1 MNLESVG
8 GLAVHEILTKVGPT
22 GAASA
27 ASVSKRFRDWTA
39 DESIW
44 SKFCADD
51 LQLSVPED
59 PFGNPISTFKR
70 RITICILWYGFNWNC
85 LQVHHVSPLNFPFAN
100 VRRCWARLK
109 CWLSENFPEALATL
123 RKGASE
129 DEIKE
134 FEKKLKVKLPLPT
147 RVLYRFCDGQDILS
161 KKISGGMFGNPLGLI
176 GGYCFYESLVNVY
189 LLPLSRIIL
198 ETKDIVHQLGFSRRS
213 KYIVVAT
220 SSTNT
225 EKIFFLNCTNGQ
237 LCVGTQNLAT
247 DGEMIPCVPN
257 ALLSSVHDSG
267 GSQQQD
273 ALLLWLEEHGHR
285 LHNGII
291 KLREEG
297 KIRRIN
303 QFPEEAPHCS
313 TAITNG
319 VQYPLL
325 LPGEKEFVYESCSH
339 LSSSSG
345 SIEGSFTFV
354 SGKKWQHTTLCL
366 WGGHL
371 AFTQAGQTT
380 AIKLTDLLGLYSK
393 GITLSMSEAFAVPS
407 CLQPCLTSASF
418 IPASFVLAD
427 VMGMWRHRVNTP
439 TKLEYFRQEFS
450 VPADVH
456 LKLAGDDDSIIP
468 TENTMPLP
476 IIAFTECGLRLP
488 LNILFREILHYY
500 KLNPMQ
506 LAINSYRVIF
516 GIIALAK
523 QENVRITLADIQY
536 CYTMC
541 PLSLKEKGYVY
552 YLKLRFTEFKITKM
566 SIYSLFLERLKRA
579 RVRAQYVRKPAK
591 DFRQS
596 YVPSKDLKKL
606 LDLPV
611 HKRKAPLLLNFIPT
625 YKSTLPDVPKKKKKS
640 ISPPSATTLPTV
652 STSRA
657 DQGSTSDPADLSST
671 STSYLI
677 PIPERKRRR
686 RLVKTAEMG
695 RPKPITIDLLADLPA
710 DVDAVPTQSMPLPKP
725 KRIKKAQPKA
735 KATEA
740 EAEDALPISQL
751 AESKKSASASAKR
764 SAEAQSSES
773 TQSKKPRSSSATT
786 SGSKI
791 PRVLWVPEI
800 TLEDKP
806 VLASESAEDIN
817 VGMAL
822 STAVLFPGDLER
834 NAKMSEYENYAFML
848 QRSVQAIQHAHSLF
862 MQAFETREKLADM
875 RREVS
880 ALKKENKTVLTKMK
894 KLEDQ
899 AEAATKAQ
907 QMVEEKAKSAEAI
920 RKVAEAK
927 KKEAEV
933 KKAQAKKELQKGL
946 ATKKAEI
953 KEADEKAYAQGMADV
968 TEEYKLQVK
977 QACNRGFS
985 LGWMALAKKLNILD
999 DSLLRK
1005 ADAIPLSFPPPPSS
1019 SQPEGKSESESEG
1032 EKEGEDEALVRK
1044 SKEAGEIKSPPQDD
1058 QVLDLTHKEDEE
1070 VIKETTPEQAS
1081 SDVPPVGKS
1090 VDETLAE
1097 IDAEIAANKEAEVSL
1112 QETSQVQIQPVA
1124 DAEKS

>member
-1 MNLESVG
+1 M
-8 GLAVHEILTKVGPT
+8 
-22 GAASA
+22 
-27 ASVSKRFRDWTA
+27 D
-39 DESIW
+39 
-44 SKFCADD
+44 
-51 LQLSVPED
+51 
-59 PFGNPISTFKR
+59 
-70 RITICILWYGFNWNC
+70 
-85 LQVHHVSPLNFPFAN
+85 
-100 VRRCWARLK
+100 
-109 CWLSENFPEALATL
+109 
-123 RKGASE
+123 
-129 DEIKE
+129 
-134 FEKKLKVKLPLPT
+134 
-147 RVLYRFCDGQDILS
+147 
-161 KKISGGMFGNPLGLI
+161 
-176 GGYCFYESLVNVY
+176 
-189 LLPLSRIIL
+189 
-198 ETKDIVHQLGFSRRS
+198 
-213 KYIVVAT
+213 
-220 SSTNT
+220 
-225 EKIFFLNCTNGQ
+225 
-237 LCVGTQNLAT
+237 
-247 DGEMIPCVPN
+247 
-257 ALLSSVHDSG
+257 
-267 GSQQQD
+267 
-273 ALLLWLEEHGHR
+273 
-285 LHNGII
+285 
-291 KLREEG
+291 
-297 KIRRIN
+297 
-303 QFPEEAPHCS
+303 
-313 TAITNG
+313 
-319 VQYPLL
+319 
-325 LPGEKEFVYESCSH
+325 
-339 LSSSSG
+339 
-345 SIEGSFTFV
+345 
-354 SGKKWQHTTLCL
+354 
-366 WGGHL
+366 
-371 AFTQAGQTT
+371 
-380 AIKLTDLLGLYSK
+380 
-393 GITLSMSEAFAVPS
+393 
-407 CLQPCLTSASF
+407 
-418 IPASFVLAD
+418 
-427 VMGMWRHRVNTP
+427 
-439 TKLEYFRQEFS
+439 
-450 VPADVH
+450 
-456 LKLAGDDDSIIP
+456 
-468 TENTMPLP
+468 
-476 IIAFTECGLRLP
+476 
-488 LNILFREILHYY
+488 
-500 KLNPMQ
+500 
-506 LAINSYRVIF
+506 
-516 GIIALAK
+516 
-523 QENVRITLADIQY
+523 
-536 CYTMC
+536 
-541 PLSLKEKGYVY
+541 
-552 YLKLRFTEFKITKM
+552 
-566 SIYSLFLERLKRA
+566 
-579 RVRAQYVRKPAK
+579 VRKPAK

-657 DQGSTSDPADLSST
+657 DQGSTSDPADL
-671 STSYLI
+671 
-677 PIPERKRRR
+677 
-686 RLVKTAEMG
+686 
-695 RPKPITIDLLADLPA
+695 
-710 DVDAVPTQSMPLPKP
+710 
-725 KRIKKAQPKA
+725 
-735 KATEA
+735 
-740 EAEDALPISQL
+740 
-751 AESKKSASASAKR
+751 

-875 RREVS
+875 RRE
-880 ALKKENKTVLTKMK
+880 MK

-927 KKEAEV
+927 KKEAE
-933 KKAQAKKELQKGL
+933 
-946 ATKKAEI
+946 
-953 KEADEKAYAQGMADV
+953 
-968 TEEYKLQVK
+968 
-977 QACNRGFS
+977 
-985 LGWMALAKKLNILD
+985 LNILD